1 MDIYKCPKSI
11 FRNYFWVKKLKVLY
25 ILTIFLLKDNFFKS
39 CAKNECKVNKIVFGS
54 TFPKVE

>member
-25 ILTIFLLKDNFFKS
+25 ILLIFLLKDFHFWKS
-39 CAKNECKVNKIVFGS
+39 VKAKQ
-54 TFPKVE
+54 